1 MRGNRYIQIGT
12 ERCHWGLAVISAEG
26 PSVLGNSSEL
36 VLEIRDAA
44 DTSIES
50 VGKRKD
56 RASRCGQTSDG
67 GMLLQETA
75 SDDGRHVRDMLL
87 KIGNV
92 NTYVPMLTRR
102 L

>member
-1 MRGNRYIQIGT
+1 MRGNRYIQVGT
-12 ERCHWGLAVISAEG
+12 ERCHWGLAVIFRG
-26 PSVLGNSSEL
+26 RTVLGNSSEL
-36 VLEIRDAA
+36 GLEIRDAA

-50 VGKRKD
+50 VGKRRN

-75 SDDGRHVRDMLL
+75 SDDGRHVRDILL